1 MNRPSRLAA
10 GMGLAALA
18 LTWGNVAQAETEGWY
33 FGVSG
38 GLTMADMSKSGL
50 DQDFVDI
57 FALALNEAFGISADA
72 AFVDSS
78 LDDND
83 KGWGIHIGY
92 RINRWVA
99 AEVGYMNFGEFNY
112 VSQVQLQDDGE
123 VFIFDADAR
132 LTSQGPFAAVLAMF
146 PIGERF
152 DLHARGGILFS
163 DTRFRFRS
171 VLVEPNFPDSFV
183 SIEFDDS
190 DKDFFA
196 GVGGTWNINDSY
208 SLRVEYQKFL
218 DVGGDNIGEQD
229 IDLINA
235 TLLFR

>member
-1 MNRPSRLAA
+1 MNRTSRSAA
-10 GMGLAALA
+10 GMGIAALA
-18 LTWGNVAQAETEGWY
+18 LSWGSMAQAETEGWY
-33 FGVSG
+33 FGLSG
-38 GLTMADMSKSGL
+38 GLTMADISGNDL
-50 DQDFVDI
+50 DEGFVEVDI
-57 FALALNEAFGISADA
+57 AVLEEAFGLSTDA
-72 AFVDSS
+72 AFVDST
-78 LDDND
+78 LDDSD

-99 AEVGYMNFGEFNY
+99 AEVGYFNLGEFNY
-112 VSQVQLQDDGE
+112 ANQVQLDAGGAPW
-123 VFIFDADAR
+123 IFNADAR

-152 DLHARGGILFS
+152 DLHVRGGLLFS
-163 DTRFRFRS
+163 DTRFRVRS
-171 VLVEPNFPDSFV
+171 VLVEPNFPESFV

-196 GVGGTWNINDSY
+196 GLGATWNINDSY

>member
-1 MNRPSRLAA
+1 MNRPSRLTA
-10 GMGLAALA
+10 GMGIAALA
-18 LTWGNVAQAETEGWY
+18 LAWGNVAQAETEGWY

-38 GLTMADMSKSGL
+38 GLTMADMSKSDL

-57 FALALNEAFGISADA
+57 FAAALDEAFGISADA
-72 AFVDSS
+72 AFVDST

-99 AEVGYMNFGEFNY
+99 AEVGYYNLGEFNY

-146 PIGERF
+146 PSASVSTCTRAAEFCSPTRVF
-152 DLHARGGILFS
+152 AFARS
-163 DTRFRFRS
+163 WSSRTFRS
-171 VLVEPNFPDSFV
+171 RSSPSSSTTATRISSPAWAGPGTSTTATRCES
-183 SIEFDDS
+183 SIRS
-190 DKDFFA
+190 SSTSA
-196 GVGGTWNINDSY
+196 
-208 SLRVEYQKFL
+208 
-218 DVGGDNIGEQD
+218 
-229 IDLINA
+229 A
-235 TLLFR
+235 TTSASRTST